1 MKENLF
7 EAYAR
12 MCEFYNNS
20 YCNADCEIG
29 KMLKEK
35 GCQYIYP
42 ACVDFLKSN
51 PKEAEEIIT
60 KWAEEHP
67 IKTRQDVFLELY
79 PSAALDGDGV
89 LNVRPCDM
97 VKDFICYVGI
107 GCKECRKEYWEG
119 KDEA

>member
-7 EAYAR
+7 EAFAR

-42 ACVDFLKSN
+42 ACVDF
-51 PKEAEEIIT
+51 
-60 KWAEEHP
+60 
-67 IKTRQDVFLELY
+67 
-79 PSAALDGDGV
+79 
-89 LNVRPCDM
+89 
-97 VKDFICYVGI
+97 
-107 GCKECRKEYWEG
+107 
-119 KDEA
+119 